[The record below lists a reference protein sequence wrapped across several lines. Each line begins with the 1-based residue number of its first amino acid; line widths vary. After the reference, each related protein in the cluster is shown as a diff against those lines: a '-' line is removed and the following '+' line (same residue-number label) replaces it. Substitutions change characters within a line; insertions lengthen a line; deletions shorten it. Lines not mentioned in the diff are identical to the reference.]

1 MLIMSHDIRQPAA
14 RTLAAG
20 FTLIELMI
28 AVALV
33 AILAAVALPSYLDSV
48 RKGRR
53 SEAISAIAAVQQAQE
68 RARSNFTSYCDDDHL
83 TSAATTTQ
91 CGLNVPR
98 NTPSGYYA
106 LALSDISG
114 TGYTVTATAAGS
126 QTSDTRCA
134 KMAAKVSGGNLSY
147 GSGSSSIDW
156 TDANRCWA
164 K

>member
-1 MLIMSHDIRQPAA
+1 MSHDIRQPST

-28 AVALV
+28 ALAVV

-98 NTPSGYYA
+98 NTPNGYYA
-106 LALSDISG
+106 LALSDISS

-126 QTSDTRCA
+126 QADDTRCA
-134 KMAAKVSGGNLSY
+134 KMAAKVSDGNLSY